1 MSEREIIK
9 QILVR
14 LRRLESQPSG
24 GGGGG
29 GGEFTFLRP
38 DGISGYIRPSGPYT
52 YIRP

>member
-1 MSEREIIK
+1 MKHIID

-14 LRRLESQPSG
+14 LCRLEMQPT

-29 GGEFTFLRP
+29 GGELTFLRP